1 MKAIA
6 RILDAIEQHGPM
18 SALEIANVLG
28 VKYETVRFSIAGY
41 RQVTPPGSPR
51 ALRVYAYA
59 RPGTIK
65 GKRAQIFEISVEPDA
80 AYVETRKVSNGNVND
95 YRAKAISDIDS
106 AIANMLPMLRAHAG
120 NPFGVAMA
128 QCGVR
133 A

>member
-18 SALEIANVLG
+18 SAVEIANVLG
-28 VKYETVRFSIAGY
+28 IKYEAVRFVIAGY
-41 RQVTPPGSPR
+41 RQATPPGSPR

-59 RPGTIK
+59 RPRTIK
-65 GKRAQIFEISVEPDA
+65 GKRAQIFEISGEPDVT
-80 AYVETRKVSNGNVND
+80 YVETRKVSNGNVND
-95 YRAKAISDIDS
+95 FRAKAISDIDS
-106 AIANMLPMLRAHAG
+106 AIANMLPVLRAQAG